1 MSFLHA
7 VLKIV
12 FGPPAKRRPVP
23 SRPLPSVPVT
33 DNGTGHSETR
43 RPSQPR
49 QPKPK
54 PQPEGLTVH
63 QLQDALGV
71 ASKLVVAR
79 SSLPILSYCLLKNGK
94 LTVTDL
100 DNYLTLDLPGLDI
113 EPVCVPV
120 ALFQKA
126 LRFIKDPI
134 RLVKRD
140 LNVILNDTFTL
151 PGMEPQEFPASP
163 ARAAQ
168 KQIGEVFPVPERWV
182 DVLPAMSLDE
192 TRQNLSGVYIDL
204 AAGYCVSSDGHRLHA
219 LKIPA
224 RAVDA
229 QGIVPLSAA
238 KLIARL
244 LARGAVAGRF
254 YAQRPT
260 LSKEQEELLA
270 TEISDVTPESV
281 RQKRESLQQELER
294 PTAALFRPP
303 DVEFWTRLV
312 EGEFPDYR
320 QVLQRPAKLFHVTM
334 PKAPLIAALK
344 ACLTCAPKDR
354 LGVSLTRLPSGVRVR
369 LEATDNGSV
378 ERLIECR
385 GWQPGR
391 YVGVNARYL
400 LQALECVRSNE
411 VTLLIKDGAS
421 PIHLE
426 HDDLQVVL
434 SPLRVSEPAECQK
447 DKTKGSAPEQSDE
460 TAKTSQAE

>member
-1 MSFLHA
+1 MSFLHD

-23 SRPLPSVPVT
+23 ARPLPSVPEI
-33 DNGTGHSETR
+33 DNGTGQSETR
-43 RPSQPR
+43 RPSQSR

-54 PQPEGLTVH
+54 PQPEGLTVR
-63 QLQDALGV
+63 QFQDALGV

-126 LRFIKDPI
+126 LRFVKDPI

-151 PGMEPQEFPASP
+151 PEMEPQEFPASP
-163 ARAAQ
+163 ARTAQ
-168 KQIGEVFPVPERWV
+168 GQIGETFLVPARWA
-182 DVLPAMSLDE
+182 DLLPAVSPDE
-192 TRQNLSGVYIDL
+192 TRLTLSGVCIDL
-204 AAGYCVSSDGHRLHA
+204 AEGYCVSSDGHRLHA
-219 LKIPA
+219 LKVPT
-224 RAVDA
+224 
-229 QGIVPLSAA
+229 GNLPTPCIVSLPAA

-244 LARGAVAGRF
+244 LPGRTEGQCF
-254 YAQRPT
+254 RQQPQFSAEQQELLAIEITATTPEVTRRKREILEKEIQRPT
-260 LSKEQEELLA
+260 YARFRTLGVEL
-270 TEISDVTPESV
+270 
-281 RQKRESLQQELER
+281 
-294 PTAALFRPP
+294 
-303 DVEFWTRLV
+303 WTRLI
-312 EGEFPDYR
+312 EGEFPDYQ
-320 QVLQRPAKLFHVTM
+320 QVLQHSSHYHRVII
-334 PKAPLIAALK
+334 PKAPLIATLK
-344 ACLTCAPKDR
+344 ACLACAPKDR

-378 ERLIECR
+378 ERLIACR

-400 LQALECVRSNE
+400 LQALECVRGDE
-411 VTLLIKDGAS
+411 VTLALKDEA
-421 PIHLE
+421 PVHLADE
-426 HDDLQVVL
+426 DLHIVI

-447 DKTKGSAPEQSDE
+447 DKKDGGVPEQADE
-460 TAKTSQAE
+460 TAKASQAE